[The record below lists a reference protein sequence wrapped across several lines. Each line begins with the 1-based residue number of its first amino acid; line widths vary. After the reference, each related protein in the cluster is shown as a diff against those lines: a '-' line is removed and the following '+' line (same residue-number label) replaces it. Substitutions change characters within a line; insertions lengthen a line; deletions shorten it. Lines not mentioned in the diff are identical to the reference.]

1 MAMETRL
8 SLRQSQRVVMTPLL
22 QQAIQLLQLSTLELQ
37 EVVQKELLENPLLE
51 ELPET
56 PETPEGQD
64 GQPAAEANTVPTT
77 DPITPEVPPRDQEQR
92 GTDDL
97 PFDLTA
103 VMFDDHEER
112 SLVAQEDR
120 DDLPFE
126 NMVRSV
132 SSLTDHLDE
141 QLRFATEDP
150 VVRQI
155 GEEIIGNLDEDGYL
169 RAELAEIAA
178 RCNVEV
184 AAVEP
189 VLAMVQA
196 FDPPGVAARSIQ
208 ECLLIQLKSD
218 PNPDPVSVEIVEQH
232 FDDLTRRRYP
242 DIARALR
249 LPLDRVMESVE
260 EIMGLEPKPGR
271 RFGGNDS
278 RYIVPDVVVHKMG
291 SDYVVVL
298 NEDGI
303 PRLRVN
309 SLYRSLL
316 RNSGDEAKQYVEQKL
331 RSAVWL
337 IKSVDQRQRTL
348 RKVTQSIVKF
358 QKDFLD
364 KGIAHLKPLSLR
376 DVGEDIGMHESTISR
391 VTTNKYVETPQGLF
405 ELKYFFHSGIA
416 SGDGEMVSSVS
427 VKKMIQDL
435 LANEDPAKPLS
446 DQEVAQ
452 VLKGRGLVIARRTVA
467 KYREELGILPSHQRR
482 LAPRRR

>member
-56 PETPEGQD
+56 PEATD
-64 GQPAAEANTVPTT
+64 NQPATADTPPTPTAE
-77 DPITPEVPPRDQEQR
+77 PITPEVPPRETER

-132 SSLTDHLDE
+132 SSLTDHLEE

-169 RAELAEIAA
+169 RADVGEIAT
-178 RCNVEV
+178 RCKVTPE
-184 AAVEP
+184 AVEP
-189 VLAMVQA
+189 VLTMIQA

-249 LPLDRVMESVE
+249 LPLDRIMESVE

-291 SDYVVVL
+291 SEYVVVL

-316 RNSGDEAKQYVEQKL
+316 RNSGDEARQYVEQKL
-331 RSAVWL
+331 RS
-337 IKSVDQRQRTL
+337 
-348 RKVTQSIVKF
+348 
-358 QKDFLD
+358 
-364 KGIAHLKPLSLR
+364 
-376 DVGEDIGMHESTISR
+376 
-391 VTTNKYVETPQGLF
+391 
-405 ELKYFFHSGIA
+405 
-416 SGDGEMVSSVS
+416 
-427 VKKMIQDL
+427 
-435 LANEDPAKPLS
+435 
-446 DQEVAQ
+446 
-452 VLKGRGLVIARRTVA
+452 
-467 KYREELGILPSHQRR
+467 
-482 LAPRRR
+482 

>member
-1 MAMETRL
+1 MAMEARL

-51 ELPET
+51 EVPPET
-56 PETPEGQD
+56 QDTPAEEPATPEAT
-64 GQPAAEANTVPTT
+64 PAPTAEQVAPEPPAPTERQT
-77 DPITPEVPPRDQEQR
+77 DE
-92 GTDDL
+92 L

-103 VMFDDHEER
+103 VMFDEPEER

-120 DDLPFE
+120 EDLPFE
-126 NMVRSV
+126 NMLRSV
-132 SSLTDHLDE
+132 ASLADHLEE

-150 VVRQI
+150 AARRI
-155 GEEIIGNLDEDGYL
+155 GAEIIGNIDEDGYL
-169 RAELAEIAA
+169 RAELEEIAQ
-178 RCNVEV
+178 RCSATAEEV
-184 AAVEP
+184 GR
-189 VLAMVQA
+189 VLTEVVQK
-196 FDPPGVAARSIQ
+196 FDPPGVAARTVQ
-208 ECLLIQLKSD
+208 ECLLLQLRN
-218 PNPDPVSVEIVEQH
+218 NPPVDPVSVEIVEQH
-232 FDDLTRRRYP
+232 FDDLSRRRYA
-242 DIARALR
+242 DIARALK
-249 LPLDRVMESVE
+249 LSVDRIMESVE

-278 RYIVPDVVVHKMG
+278 RYIVPDVVVHKLG
-291 SDYVVVL
+291 NDYTVIL

-309 SLYRSLL
+309 ALYRSLL
-316 RNSGDEAKQYVEQKL
+316 RSSGDEARQYVEQKL

-358 QKDFLD
+358 QREFLD
-364 KGIAHLKPLSLR
+364 KGLPYLRPLSLR
-376 DVGEDIGMHESTISR
+376 DVGEDVSMHESTISR

-405 ELKYFFHSGIA
+405 ELKFFFHSGIA

-427 VKKMIQDL
+427 VKKMIRDL
-435 LANEDPAKPLS
+435 LAGEDAAKPLS
-446 DQEVAQ
+446 DQEVAAI
-452 VLKGRGLVIARRTVA
+452 LKGRSLTIARRTVA